1 MVRIQQWLESYAAN
15 PHAARQA
22 AVSEYEEHGED
33 EGEADEGEADEQD
46 FGAADSME

>member
-22 AVSEYEEHGED
+22 AVSEYEEPGE
-33 EGEADEGEADEQD
+33 DEGEADEQD